1 MEEIGLRRLEVKMG
15 FKVDVKDAKGNS
27 EKRKRRMGKLAFK
40 KNSPENL
47 LLEIIKLEP
56 IEFLGICKIVG
67 VDIMKPIDT
76 TVEDITEADEEGG
89 QATAHVKVNVEPRE
103 FNDIWE
109 DLCDKLEQM
118 NRVRRRNL
126 GKLVYAA
133 TKKEKEK

>member
-1 MEEIGLRRLEVKMG
+1 
-15 FKVDVKDAKGNS
+15 
-27 EKRKRRMGKLAFK
+27 MGKLALK

-47 LLEIIKLEP
+47 ILELVKLDP

-67 VDIMKPIDT
+67 VDIVKQGEA

-89 QATAHVKVNVEPRE
+89 RATARMKLEVEPRD

-109 DLCDKLEQM
+109 ELCDKIEGM

-126 GKLVYAA
+126 GKLIYAA
-133 TKKEKEK
+133 TKKEK

>member
-1 MEEIGLRRLEVKMG
+1 M
-15 FKVDVKDAKGNS
+15 
-27 EKRKRRMGKLAFK
+27 AFK

-47 LLEIIKLEP
+47 LLEIMKLNP

-67 VDIMKPIDT
+67 VDIMKQGEP

-89 QATAHVKVNVEPRE
+89 QAVAHMKLEVEPRE
-103 FNDIWE
+103 FNDIWI
-109 DLCDKLEQM
+109 DLCDKLEKM

>member
-1 MEEIGLRRLEVKMG
+1 M
-15 FKVDVKDAKGNS
+15 
-27 EKRKRRMGKLAFK
+27 AFK

-47 LLEIIKLEP
+47 LLEIMKLNP

-67 VDIMKPIDT
+67 VRIYEEEDVECGRAVQDNDEGTKPR
-76 TVEDITEADEEGG
+76 
-89 QATAHVKVNVEPRE
+89 N
-103 FNDIWE
+103 FYDIWA
-109 DLCDKLEQM
+109 DLCDKLEKM

>member
-1 MEEIGLRRLEVKMG
+1 
-15 FKVDVKDAKGNS
+15 
-27 EKRKRRMGKLAFK
+27 MGKLAFK

-67 VDIMKPIDT
+67 VDVMKPIST

-89 QATAHVKVNVEPRE
+89 RPVAHMKLNVEPRE

>member
-1 MEEIGLRRLEVKMG
+1 
-15 FKVDVKDAKGNS
+15 
-27 EKRKRRMGKLAFK
+27 MGKLAFK

-47 LLEIIKLEP
+47 LSEIIRLDP

-67 VDIMKPIDT
+67 VDIMKQGEP
-76 TVEDITEADEEGG
+76 TVEDITEADEECGRPV
-89 QATAHVKVNVEPRE
+89 AHMKLEVEPRE
-103 FNDIWE
+103 FNEIWE

>member
-1 MEEIGLRRLEVKMG
+1 
-15 FKVDVKDAKGNS
+15 
-27 EKRKRRMGKLAFK
+27 MGKLALK

-47 LLEIIKLEP
+47 LSEIIKLDP

-67 VDIMKPIDT
+67 VDVMRPIST

-89 QATAHVKVNVEPRE
+89 QATAHMKLEVEPRE
-103 FNDIWE
+103 FSDIWE